1 MRYAA
6 LALFLMACS
15 PTGGA
20 TRTPVDTT
28 KGHGFKLECLDD
40 KRFCENEAKSACAG
54 KTAVVIGNEEE
65 KPETGPNAQH
75 WIYRITVVC
84 R

>member
-1 MRYAA
+1 MRWACVA
-6 LALFLMACS
+6 LLLVGCGG
-15 PTGGA
+15 TGGA
-20 TRTPVDTT
+20 TVKPVDTSRG
-28 KGHGFKLECLDD
+28 KGFVIECMDD
-40 KRFCENEAKSACAG
+40 KRFCENQAKSTCSG
-54 KTAVVIGNEEE
+54 KTAVVTGNEEE